1 MHYVPGPFLK
11 KQHRNSL
18 EKGRGYPLSFSY
30 IRMTY
35 RATLRTE
42 MVGQPDI
49 IATKTGVF
57 SVKHVAYI
65 MERRKIMI
73 SFILCLLLLTILFGI
88 AYKITGAIL
97 KACVWLLILL
107 PIGLILSGVGE
118 IFCCTIILI
127 PVGIGII
134 KAGIRMILP
143 G

>member
-1 MHYVPGPFLK
+1 M
-11 KQHRNSL
+11 
-18 EKGRGYPLSFSY
+18 
-30 IRMTY
+30 
-35 RATLRTE
+35 
-42 MVGQPDI
+42 
-49 IATKTGVF
+49 
-57 SVKHVAYI
+57 KHVAYI

-97 KACVWLLILL
+97 KACVWLL
-107 PIGLILSGVGE
+107 PIGLILSGVGV

>member
-1 MHYVPGPFLK
+1 
-11 KQHRNSL
+11 
-18 EKGRGYPLSFSY
+18 
-30 IRMTY
+30 
-35 RATLRTE
+35 

-97 KACVWLLILL
+97 KACVWLLIL
-107 PIGLILSGVGE
+107 SGVGV

>member
-1 MHYVPGPFLK
+1 M
-11 KQHRNSL
+11 
-18 EKGRGYPLSFSY
+18 
-30 IRMTY
+30 
-35 RATLRTE
+35 
-42 MVGQPDI
+42 
-49 IATKTGVF
+49 
-57 SVKHVAYI
+57 KHVAYI

-107 PIGLILSGVGE
+107 PIGLILSGVGV

-134 KAGIRMILP
+134 KAGIRMISVSYTHLTLP
-143 G
+143 TNSLV

>member
-1 MHYVPGPFLK
+1 MQHYVLK
-11 KQHRNSL
+11 
-18 EKGRGYPLSFSY
+18 
-30 IRMTY
+30 
-35 RATLRTE
+35 

-49 IATKTGVF
+49 IATKTGVI

-107 PIGLILSGVGE
+107 PIGLILSGVGV

>member
-1 MHYVPGPFLK
+1 M
-11 KQHRNSL
+11 
-18 EKGRGYPLSFSY
+18 
-30 IRMTY
+30 
-35 RATLRTE
+35 
-42 MVGQPDI
+42 
-49 IATKTGVF
+49 
-57 SVKHVAYI
+57 KHVAYI

-107 PIGLILSGVGE
+107 PIGLILLGV

>member
-1 MHYVPGPFLK
+1 
-11 KQHRNSL
+11 
-18 EKGRGYPLSFSY
+18 
-30 IRMTY
+30 
-35 RATLRTE
+35 

-65 MERRKIMI
+65 MERRNIMI

-88 AYKITGAIL
+88 AYMITGAIL

-143 G
+143 GKRNKMITDCQMCGKIKLSHIRQFHFY

>member
-1 MHYVPGPFLK
+1 M
-11 KQHRNSL
+11 
-18 EKGRGYPLSFSY
+18 
-30 IRMTY
+30 
-35 RATLRTE
+35 
-42 MVGQPDI
+42 
-49 IATKTGVF
+49 
-57 SVKHVAYI
+57 KHVAYI

-107 PIGLILSGVGE
+107 PIGLSGVGV

>member
-1 MHYVPGPFLK
+1 MQHYVLK
-11 KQHRNSL
+11 
-18 EKGRGYPLSFSY
+18 
-30 IRMTY
+30 
-35 RATLRTE
+35 

-107 PIGLILSGVGE
+107 RVGV